1 MVVAKFLK
9 PAGCYLS
16 LSCLCCWQGQVLAAG
31 PADWLDRPW
40 YLGVSVGDSHL
51 QPELI
56 PLQNALTLQGATFSD
71 VNFDSHDTGYK
82 VYLGTVLSKHLAL
95 EAGYFNL
102 GEVGF
107 SAQTQLP
114 AASSADPIAGRLK
127 SQGPLLDLLA
137 MLPLTESW
145 SLSAR
150 LGLAYHNVRAPLFYP
165 AALNLTDFSRQKDF
179 LEYKFGGGVHYQLT
193 PAWSMRLEL
202 EHYRLDDLWGQ
213 QGDFKLF
220 SLGVAYHYGS
230 QQSDYQVSAA
240 PEPVTVRTEPPAPV
254 APPPAPVAAPPVK
267 ALQLELA
274 DVHFEFD
281 QSSLTE
287 TAKSILQ
294 QHIAVLKSQPELPL
308 QIIGYT
314 SASGS
319 EQYNQQLSK
328 RRANAV
334 QQYLQSAGISDSRLI
349 TIGYGEQS
357 PVSVEVNPADRHSAA
372 AKANMRVSFRFLLQ

>member
-1 MVVAKFLK
+1 MVVVKFLK
-9 PAGCYLS
+9 PAGWYLS
-16 LSCLCCWQGQVLAAG
+16 LSCLCGWQGQALPAG

-71 VNFDSHDTGYK
+71 VNFNSHDTGYK
-82 VYLGTVLSKHLAL
+82 VYLGTVLSQYLAL
-95 EAGYFNL
+95 EGGYFNL
-102 GEVGF
+102 GEVDF
-107 SAQTQLP
+107 SARTQLP
-114 AASSADPIAGRLK
+114 AASSLDLLAGRLK

-165 AALNLTDFSRQKDF
+165 AALNLNDFSSQKDF

-193 PAWSMRLEL
+193 PDWSMRLEL

-220 SLGVAYHYGS
+220 SLGLAYHYGN

-240 PEPVTVRTEPPAPV
+240 PEPEARAVRTEPPAPV
-254 APPPAPVAAPPVK
+254 TKAPVAVK

-274 DVHFEFD
+274 DVHFKFD

-287 TAKSILQ
+287 SAKTILQ
-294 QHIAVLKSQPELPL
+294 QHIAVLKSQPELQL
-308 QIIGYT
+308 QIAGYT
-314 SASGS
+314 SASGT
-319 EQYNQQLSK
+319 EQYNQLLSE

-334 QQYLQSAGISDSRLI
+334 QQYLQSAGISASRLT

-357 PVSVEVNPADRHSAA
+357 PVSFEVSPADLRSEA
-372 AKANMRVSFRFLLQ
+372 AKANMRVLFQFLLQ